1 MNEKKA
7 LFALTG
13 LIYVIAALH
22 IAALYFF
29 WYWSIWWY
37 DIMMHTLMGFWIGSM
52 TLIIASRKIDT
63 GGNFIRF
70 GLPILVAFIIGIL
83 WEMFEWHIDRFVI
96 VRFQT
101 DIIDTLS
108 DLASDIAGGLMATL
122 IGFHR
127 NRDMITTQNTNEQ

>member
-1 MNEKKA
+1 VNEKKA

-52 TLIIASRKIDT
+52 ALIIASRRINTKNDL
-63 GGNFIRF
+63 IRF
-70 GLPILVAFIIGIL
+70 GVPILAAFIIGIL
-83 WEMFEWHIDRFVI
+83 WETFEWHIDRFII
-96 VRFQT
+96 VRLQT

-108 DLASDIAGGLMATL
+108 DLASDITGGLIASL

-127 NRDMITTQNTNEQ
+127 SSRILPQQNTNE